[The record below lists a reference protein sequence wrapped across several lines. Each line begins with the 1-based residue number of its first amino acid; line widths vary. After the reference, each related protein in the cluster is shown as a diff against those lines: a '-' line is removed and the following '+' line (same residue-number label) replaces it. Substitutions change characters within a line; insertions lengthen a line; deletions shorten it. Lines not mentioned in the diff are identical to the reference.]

1 MDPFLPKKETEYVDD
16 IFVKKTIKEKLNKP
30 RKEVKFT
37 WEGLKNFVPFLE
49 TNPFDPLKVKRI
61 KELTEGAPAK
71 EKDYIEGYE
80 EIEKALYG
88 GVQDLGYSVSS
99 LLTEGIDAAFDT
111 KYLDALDEHQPDIL
125 GMSAL
130 LTTPMPYMKV
140 VIATLEERG
149 LRDKYFVLVGGAPL
163 SEEFGEAVGAD
174 AYCRDAAVTVEV
186 AKELMTRKHN
196 QLSEAAS

>member
-111 KYLDALDEHQPDIL
+111 KYLDALDKAYDAAKALDIAIK
-125 GMSAL
+125 GERTIMS
-130 LTTPMPYMKV
+130 
-140 VIATLEERG
+140 G
-149 LRDKYFVLVGGAPL
+149 LVSLQFIQDVMNVLVDEISDSDVLG
-163 SEEFGEAVGAD
+163 
-174 AYCRDAAVTVEV
+174 RV
-186 AKELMTRKHN
+186 AIKLKALIEPDKE
-196 QLSEAAS
+196 